1 MILVGF
7 RNIIFV
13 LLIFTFGVVNAF
25 GQKDV
30 RWSNITLE
38 QAMNRGAQEDKLI
51 FVDTYTPVCPP
62 CKVMD
67 KEFLQP
73 DLYKY
78 LNKHFINVKID
89 MNSQEG
95 QQIKDRYDLVFLPTL
110 LVLSHDGTVK
120 YKVDQIIRA
129 YDLLSRLELVN
140 EQNMIL
146 SDASTISNSPVVN
159 KRNKKKQTPPK
170 AAPKESDITSTEIKP
185 DEKILYVMGSDS
197 PDLPPAIL
205 KEEAYFKV
213 SLGDGTHLPA
223 AMKYLNTQSDWGT
236 EENIR
241 FIYDFLYN
249 AKGPLFEY
257 FVANRPRF
265 EEVMGKDQ
273 VTKSLHILIQ
283 ERLQRGYP
291 PPSLHEA
298 IELYSIRDG
307 LDGTRLGY
315 LYYLD
320 QQLIARNHTV
330 FAEIALEY
338 ISKINPDDHE
348 IMNRAA
354 EQYAL
359 SSVLDRET
367 TKAHIKNLE
376 NATAMMPNNPV
387 YHQTLSRLYYL
398 KGDKSKAMKSLNM
411 ARTLAN
417 EHGQSFVL
425 DNELRRKI
433 ENL

>member
-1 MILVGF
+1 MGYQLWILL
-7 RNIIFV
+7 V
-13 LLIFTFGVVNAF
+13 LTLGVAETF
-25 GQKDV
+25 GQKNV
-30 RWSNITLE
+30 RWSNSTLE
-38 QAMNRGAQEDKLI
+38 QALNRGAQEGKLI
-51 FVDTYTPVCPP
+51 FVETYTPVCPP

-89 MNSQEG
+89 MNSVEG
-95 QQIKDRYDLVFLPTL
+95 QRIKDQYDLVFLPTL
-110 LVLSHDGTVK
+110 MVLFHDGSVK

-129 YDLLSRLELVN
+129 YDLLNRLKLVN
-140 EQNMIL
+140 EQNIIL
-146 SDASTISNSPVVN
+146 SDASTISNSPVVKKKN
-159 KRNKKKQTPPK
+159 KNKQTPQK
-170 AAPKESDITSTEIKP
+170 APSIEVDNTSTEIKP

-197 PDLPPAIL
+197 PDLPPEIL

-223 AMKYLNTQSDWGT
+223 AMKYLNTQSNWGT

-265 EEVMGKDQ
+265 EEVIGKDQ

-291 PPSLHEA
+291 PPTLTEA

-307 LDGTRLGY
+307 LDGTKLGY
-315 LYYLD
+315 LYLLD
-320 QQLIARNHTV
+320 QQLLARNY
-330 FAEIALEY
+330 AEYATIALEY
-338 ISKINPDDHE
+338 ISNIDSSDHE
-348 IMNRAA
+348 IMNRAG

-359 SSVLDRET
+359 CSVLDREA
-367 TKAHIKNLE
+367 TKTHIKNLE
-376 NATAMMPNNPV
+376 KAITLAPDLPS

-398 KGDKSKAMKSLNM
+398 LGDKPMALKSLNM

-417 EHGQSFVL
+417 EHGKQFIL
-425 DNELRRKI
+425 DTDLRRKI